1 VNRFIAAAIG
11 GLTIDSSPL
20 ADSTT
25 TGWRKLL
32 VHPAPYAMRTLG
44 QGGFSRTTPQGEAR
58 VSWVANSTASVAELQ
73 LRVPPAAT
81 ADVRLPLLLDREA
94 DETITDRRIRAGTC
108 TVQCASNLGEE
119 AAIVGTCDAYQHAR
133 CEQRR
138 DGEIV
143 LAMTATSGEHSFSVN
158 RA

>member
-1 VNRFIAAAIG
+1 MNRFIAAAIG
-11 GLTIDSSPL
+11 GLSIDGSPL
-20 ADSTT
+20 ADPTS

-44 QGGFSRTTPQGEAR
+44 QGGFSRRTPQGEAR
-58 VSWVANSTASVAELQ
+58 VSWLANSTASVAELQ
-73 LRVPPAAT
+73 LRVPPAAK
-81 ADVRLPLLLDREA
+81 ADVRLPLLLEA
-94 DETITDRRIRAGTC
+94 DDTTINRRVSVGTC
-108 TVQCASNLGEE
+108 TVQCASNLGAE
-119 AAIVGTCDAYQHAR
+119 AAIVGACDAYQHAR

-143 LAMTATSGEHSFSVN
+143 LAMTATSGEHSFSVH

>member
-1 VNRFIAAAIG
+1 MNRFIAAAIG

-20 ADSTT
+20 VDFTS

-44 QGGFSRTTPQGEAR
+44 QGGFSRHTPQGEAR
-58 VSWVANSTASVAELQ
+58 VSWLANSTASVVDLQ
-73 LRVPPAAT
+73 LRVPPAAK
-81 ADVRLPLLLDREA
+81 ADVRLPLLLDNEV
-94 DETITDRRIRAGTC
+94 DETILNRRVSVGTC
-108 TVQCASNLGEE
+108 TVQCANLGAE
-119 AAIVGTCDAYQHAR
+119 AAIVGACNAYQQAR

-143 LAMTATSGEHSFSVN
+143 LAMTAGSGEHSFSVH

>member
-1 VNRFIAAAIG
+1 MNRFIAGAIG
-11 GLTIDSSPL
+11 GLGIDSTPL
-20 ADSTT
+20 ADSTS

-44 QGGFSRTTPQGEAR
+44 QGGFSRRTPQGEAR
-58 VSWVANSTASVAELQ
+58 VSWLANSTASVVELQ
-73 LRVPPAAT
+73 LSVPPAAK
-81 ADVRLPLLLDREA
+81 ADVRLPLLLDQEA
-94 DETITDRRIRAGTC
+94 DETINNRRVSVGTC
-108 TVQCASNLGEE
+108 TVQCANLGAEPSI
-119 AAIVGTCDAYQHAR
+119 AGACDAYQHAR

-143 LAMTATSGEHSFSVN
+143 LAMTATSGEHSFSVH